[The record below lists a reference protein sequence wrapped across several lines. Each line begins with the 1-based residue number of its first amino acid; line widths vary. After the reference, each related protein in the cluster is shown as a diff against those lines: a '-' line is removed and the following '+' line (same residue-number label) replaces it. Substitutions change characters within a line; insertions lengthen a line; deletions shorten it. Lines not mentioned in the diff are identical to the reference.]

1 MATQSRIGWRPYIN
15 SVVSTI
21 LLDAYTGAAAA
32 YSLRKLNSSYTGSAI
47 RVRRSSDNTEQN
59 IGFSSNGVLDT
70 TALMSF
76 VGVGSVM
83 FTTWYD
89 QSGNAKNA
97 VQTTASN
104 QPQVVIN
111 GVLVT
116 QNGKPSVYFNQD
128 ILLINRIFSTSNFSV
143 FALASG
149 SSGQTDTTLLAQH
162 NGTPDNG
169 RTVFISPNNELAPY
183 DKLKTFFNNGTSYS
197 IKSDVS
203 VFNGSMSL
211 INVNSDGN
219 GNVYQFVNSS
229 MVGSLAG
236 TSWTPLNTSTTIG
249 NYLMNGTTT
258 AYIGYIGEIV
268 CYTTNKLTNRVAI
281 ESNINAYYS
290 AYNQYSSVSTILDT
304 YSAAAAAY
312 SLRKLK
318 SSYTGSAIRVRRS
331 SDNTEQNI
339 GFDTDG
345 GLDTSALL
353 SFVGSGNGF
362 VTTWYDQSG
371 NGKNALQTTAS
382 NQPFIVSAG
391 SIYTLNGKP
400 IIRNPNINIVRCMNV
415 PLSTLQSRPVSII
428 AAGKI
433 YQLPN
438 NGFGNVTFYLGGDVN
453 VGGGSRY
460 EFGAANKFFIQRRD
474 IADAVSIE
482 EAGLGTNTFIQ
493 QGHFGSTQ
501 LTARL
506 NGIDISR
513 SITDVNQFS
522 VNTNFV
528 ILGASSVASDFMAN
542 IGMYEYI
549 FYFTDKTSD
558 RQAIESNI
566 NSYYSIFDN
575 IITSGLVLNLDSN
588 KTTSYSGTGSNWYD
602 ISGNNNNVTLY
613 NTTYYSTNG
622 GNIYLNGTNAWGY
635 GATSSSYN
643 FGSGDF
649 SIDFWTY
656 FDASN
661 GTDNIYKH
669 TFMIGDSSNYVL
681 LQKWRSG
688 ISNGLLL
695 EYCVNGNRYCIT
707 PSGTDPQPR
716 AGLSSYTLY
725 NPISVWSHIVITVV
739 SNVMYFYINGN
750 LMNSISL
757 GSRWSGN
764 KPLYIGK
771 GSMSTNEYHK
781 GHISNIHIYKGKG
794 LSATEILQNF
804 NQTRARFGV

>member
-1 MATQSRIGWRPYIN
+1 MATQSRIGWRPYVN

-70 TALMSF
+70 TALLSF
-76 VGVGSVM
+76 VGV
-83 FTTWYD
+83 
-89 QSGNAKNA
+89 
-97 VQTTASN
+97 
-104 QPQVVIN
+104 
-111 GVLVT
+111 
-116 QNGKPSVYFNQD
+116 
-128 ILLINRIFSTSNFSV
+128 
-143 FALASG
+143 
-149 SSGQTDTTLLAQH
+149 
-162 NGTPDNG
+162 
-169 RTVFISPNNELAPY
+169 
-183 DKLKTFFNNGTSYS
+183 
-197 IKSDVS
+197 
-203 VFNGSMSL
+203 
-211 INVNSDGN
+211 
-219 GNVYQFVNSS
+219 
-229 MVGSLAG
+229 
-236 TSWTPLNTSTTIG
+236 
-249 NYLMNGTTT
+249 
-258 AYIGYIGEIV
+258 
-268 CYTTNKLTNRVAI
+268 
-281 ESNINAYYS
+281 
-290 AYNQYSSVSTILDT
+290 
-304 YSAAAAAY
+304 
-312 SLRKLK
+312 
-318 SSYTGSAIRVRRS
+318 
-331 SDNTEQNI
+331 
-339 GFDTDG
+339 
-345 GLDTSALL
+345 
-353 SFVGSGNGF
+353 GNGF

-400 IIRNPNINIVRCMNV
+400 IIRNPNINVVRCMNV

-528 ILGASSVASDFMAN
+528 ILGANSINVDFMGN

-725 NPISVWSHIVITVV
+725 NPISVWSHMTITVV

>member
-1 MATQSRIGWRPYIN
+1 MATQSRIGWRPYVN

-76 VGVGSVM
+76 VGVGSGMV
-83 FTTWYD
+83 TTWYD

-249 NYLMNGTTT
+249 NYLMNGTTN

-339 GFDTDG
+339 GFDTNG

-382 NQPFIVSAG
+382 NQPFIVAAG

-400 IIRNPNINIVRCMNV
+400 IIRNPNINVVRCMNV
-415 PLSTLQSRPVSII
+415 PLSTLQSSPVSII
-428 AAGKI
+428 ATGKI

-460 EFGAANKFFIQRRD
+460 EFGAANKFFIQRRNISD
-474 IADAVSIE
+474 TVSIE
-482 EAGLGTNTFIQ
+482 EAGLGTNPFIQ

-661 GTDNIYKH
+661 GTDNIYKQ

>member
-1 MATQSRIGWRPYIN
+1 MATQSRIGWRPYVN

-70 TALMSF
+70 TTLLSF
-76 VGVGSVM
+76 VGVGNGMV
-83 FTTWYD
+83 TTWYD
-89 QSGNAKNA
+89 QSGNGKNA
-97 VQTTASN
+97 LQTTASN

-149 SSGQTDTTLLAQH
+149 SSGQTDTTILAQH

-219 GNVYQFVNSS
+219 GNIYQFVNSS

-249 NYLMNGTTT
+249 NYLMNGTST
-258 AYIGYIGEIV
+258 AYIGYISEMV

-290 AYNQYSSVSTILDT
+290 VYNQYSSVFTILDT
-304 YSAAAAAY
+304 YSGAAAAY

-318 SSYTGSAIRVRRS
+318 SSYIGSAIRVRRS
-331 SDNTEQNI
+331 IDNTEQNI
-339 GFDTDG
+339 GFNTDG
-345 GLDTSALL
+345 GLDTSLLL
-353 SFVGSGNGF
+353 SFVGGGNGF

-382 NQPFIVSAG
+382 NQPFIVSSG

-400 IIRNPNINIVRCMNV
+400 IIRNPNINVARFMNV

-428 AAGKI
+428 ATGKI
-433 YQLPN
+433 YQLPT
-438 NGFGNVTFYLGGDVN
+438 NGFNGVTFYLGGDVN

-460 EFGAANKFFIQRRD
+460 EFGAYNKFFIQRRD
-474 IADAVSIE
+474 IADAVPIE
-482 EAGLGTNTFIQ
+482 EGSFTTNPFIQ
-493 QGHFGSTQ
+493 QGHFGTTQ
-501 LTARL
+501 LSARF
-506 NGIDISR
+506 NGSDFSR
-513 SITDVNQFS
+513 SITDVNQFT

-528 ILGASSVASDFMAN
+528 ILGANSINADFISN

-549 FYFTDKTSD
+549 FYFTDKTAD
-558 RQAIESNI
+558 RQVIESNI

-575 IITSGLVLNLDSN
+575 IVTSGLVLNLDSN

-602 ISGNNNNVTLY
+602 ISGSNNNVTLY
-613 NTTYYSTNG
+613 NTSYYSTNG

-656 FDASN
+656 YDASN
-661 GTDNIYKH
+661 GTDNLYKH
-669 TFMIGDSSNYVL
+669 TFMIGDSSNYIL

-695 EYCVNGNRYCIT
+695 EYCANGNRYCIT

-725 NPISVWSHIVITVV
+725 NPISVWSHIAITVV
-739 SNVMYFYINGN
+739 SNVMYFYINGS
-750 LMNSISL
+750 LVSSLSL
-757 GSRWSGN
+757 GSRWSGS

-781 GHISNIHIYKGKG
+781 GHVSNIHVYKGKG

>member
-1 MATQSRIGWRPYIN
+1 MATQSRIGWRPYVN

-21 LLDAYTGAAAA
+21 LLDVYTGAAAA

-76 VGVGSVM
+76 VGVGSGMV
-83 FTTWYD
+83 TTWYD

-236 TSWTPLNTSTTIG
+236 TSWTPLNISTTIG

-304 YSAAAAAY
+304 YSAASAAY

-428 AAGKI
+428 ATGKI

-460 EFGAANKFFIQRRD
+460 EFGAANKFIIQRRD

-482 EAGLGTNTFIQ
+482 ESGLGTNTFIQ

-506 NGIDISR
+506 NGIDISK

>member
-1 MATQSRIGWRPYIN
+1 MATQSRIGWRPYVN

-70 TALMSF
+70 TALLSF
-76 VGVGSVM
+76 VGAGSGMV
-83 FTTWYD
+83 TTWYD

-169 RTVFISPNNELAPY
+169 RTVFISPNNELSPY

-345 GLDTSALL
+345 GLDTSTLL

-362 VTTWYDQSG
+362 ITTWYDQSG

-382 NQPFIVSAG
+382 NQPFIVAAG

-400 IIRNPNINIVRCMNV
+400 IIRNPNINVVRCMNV
-415 PLSTLQSRPVSII
+415 PLSTLQSSPVSII
-428 AAGKI
+428 ATGKI

-460 EFGAANKFFIQRRD
+460 EFGAANKFFIQRRNISD
-474 IADAVSIE
+474 TVSIE
-482 EAGLGTNTFIQ
+482 EVGLGTNPFIQ

-725 NPISVWSHIVITVV
+725 NPISVWSHMTITVV